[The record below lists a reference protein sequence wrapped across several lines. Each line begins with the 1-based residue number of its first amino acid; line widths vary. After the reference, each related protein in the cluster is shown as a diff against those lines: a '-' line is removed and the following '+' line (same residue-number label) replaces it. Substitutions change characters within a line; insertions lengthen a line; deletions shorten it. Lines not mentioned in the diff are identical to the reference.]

1 MDSAEARLCIKLP
14 QLVVFTSNWDH
25 DFLGEVIGPS
35 GFVGP
40 EERLA
45 IFENIMRRE
54 MLDELEQEAAYREYV
69 ANPDNVHDRTYEDY
83 ADRQP
88 LYETWNE
95 ARRVAE
101 NLEPE
106 APVHEEDDSNVNVAV
121 PVRSQPQGWIPVV
134 TICSFPLWFFFY
146 GLFPFMILG
155 IVAHFLCA
163 VFAGGYRMK
172 DRLRNSAVIRTTE
185 VLNRGYTEIKAC
197 AHRSYANI
205 KCSFVERIKRWVFG
219 CCTRVTRAFIY
230 LGESPIRTLTLV
242 NLAKC
247 RERKEIK
254 DKAWTLSCS
263 KLYPL
268 IVLLL
273 NNTSHQVFQY
283 LLLVI
288 SLLGCVVD
296 VECVEDKLTEFID
309 AVRDPQRINAVCL
322 TLNRQAV
329 DPSDLEVLIEGDAEA
344 LVNAIVH
351 LLFAFRE
358 FSPKVIITRFNLYL
372 GSAEKSA
379 SKIEATGVVAEAAAL
394 INTTANNGTSG
405 LGYQAHSMSV
415 ETPTTVVPGPQA
427 VQSPLEDH
435 KGETNTPDWFRGIKK
450 YKEVQDF
457 YHKFKGELS
466 ERDESDVY
474 TSVMEDM
481 DDELMRIEDRHRGSL
496 FGIAD
501 FSAKDRRRYA
511 EITRCMDDISSKYNR
526 DHNSGEYRIPDRY
539 LNLMFAPPKNPK
551 KYKYRVEEWSKA
563 KEGFQGKW
571 LLRQVKSIDEAIKN
585 HDAASEP
592 AVEPEK
598 SDHAIVEEGF
608 KDTIDLKLL
617 QGYRDFTISFYGRE
631 KYTTR
636 GVRVKVK
643 VNDVHVTGIMTN
655 YHIIP
660 GEYVLSGNYDV
671 TNFEITCEGAVHRG
685 DMKNTQ
691 LIRFHC
697 DRKCRDNTNNRIAG
711 GDCLLVVDKRFN
723 QGKAASIG
731 NISEGGRVVFKCPE
745 MYTQGTITVPQDVGV
760 CHTLAYVDCST
771 DINHGASGTPVFQFK
786 NGVPYL
792 VAINKGRDDRKKTH
806 SLVQQI
812 APLNAKYLQ
821 GSTGIVVRPRL
832 ARPQCQPGVKV

>member
-1 MDSAEARLCIKLP
+1 MK
-14 QLVVFTSNWDH
+14 
-25 DFLGEVIGPS
+25 
-35 GFVGP
+35 
-40 EERLA
+40 ERLRSTA
-45 IFENIMRRE
+45 
-54 MLDELEQEAAYREYV
+54 V
-69 ANPDNVHDRTYEDY
+69 A
-83 ADRQP
+83 
-88 LYETWNE
+88 
-95 ARRVAE
+95 
-101 NLEPE
+101 
-106 APVHEEDDSNVNVAV
+106 
-121 PVRSQPQGWIPVV
+121 
-134 TICSFPLWFFFY
+134 
-146 GLFPFMILG
+146 
-155 IVAHFLCA
+155 
-163 VFAGGYRMK
+163 
-172 DRLRNSAVIRTTE
+172 RTTE
-185 VLNRGYTEIKAC
+185 VLNRGYSEVKAC
-197 AHRSYANI
+197 ARRSYAKI
-205 KCSFVERIKRWVFG
+205 KCSFVERVKRWFLSS
-219 CCTRVTRAFIY
+219 CTRITRAFIY
-230 LGESPIRTLTLV
+230 LFESPIRTLTLV

-254 DKAWTLSCS
+254 EKAWSLSCS

-268 IVLLL
+268 VVLLL

-283 LLLVI
+283 ILLVI

-329 DPSDLEVLIEGDAEA
+329 DPTDLEVLIEGDAEA

-358 FSPKVIITRFNLYL
+358 FSPRVIINRFNLYL

-379 SKIEATGVVAEAAAL
+379 AKIETTSVIAEAASL
-394 INTTANNGTSG
+394 VNTTANEGTPG
-405 LGYQAHSMSV
+405 LGYQAHSMSL
-415 ETPTTVVPGPQA
+415 ETIKPIVPGPKT
-427 VQSPLEDH
+427 VQSSLEDH

-450 YKEVQDF
+450 YKEVRDF
-457 YHKFKGELS
+457 YDKFKGELD
-466 ERDESDVY
+466 ERDETDIY
-474 TSVMEDM
+474 TSVMEEM

-511 EITRCMDDISSKYNR
+511 EITKCMDDISSRYER

-539 LNLMFAPPKNPK
+539 LNLLLAPPKNPK
-551 KYKYRVEEWSKA
+551 KYKYRVDEWNKA
-563 KEGFQGKW
+563 REGFQGKW

-585 HDAASEP
+585 HELGEVIKTCETASLEL
-592 AVEPEK
+592 AK
-598 SDHAIVEEGF
+598 QDDHAIVEEGF

-643 VNDVHVTGIMTN
+643 VNDVHVTGVMTN
-655 YHIIP
+655 HHIIP
-660 GEYVLSGNYDV
+660 NEYVLSGNYDV
-671 TNFEITCEGAVHRG
+671 TNFEIACEGTVHRG
-685 DMKNTQ
+685 NMKNTQ

-711 GDCLLVVDKRFN
+711 GDCILVVDKRFN
-723 QGKAASIG
+723 QGKAASVG
-731 NISEGGRVVFKCPE
+731 NMAEGGRVVFKCPE
-745 MYTQGTITVPQDVGV
+745 MYTQGTITAPQDVGV

-771 DINHGASGTPVFQFK
+771 DINHGASGTPVFQFR

-821 GSTGIVVRPRL
+821 GSTGIVARPRL